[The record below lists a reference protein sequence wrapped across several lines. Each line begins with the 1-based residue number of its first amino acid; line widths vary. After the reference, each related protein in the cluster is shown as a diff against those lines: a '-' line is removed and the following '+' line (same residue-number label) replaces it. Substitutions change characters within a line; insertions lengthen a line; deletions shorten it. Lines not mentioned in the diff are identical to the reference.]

1 MEGNDIDRLIA
12 DWIKG
17 YKKGEFAHYYDLGRV
32 FQGYGKQERD
42 AVWAFLAELGNDYAT
57 LVFGW
62 ECLRCNLCF
71 ERLTAYLELLKGTD
85 VLDCYEKYY
94 ILWQI
99 MTKLF
104 TQENIPFRVTE
115 ALYEIYSD
123 ISDAFCAQFDLE
135 WIKERDSSFVI
146 VTVQQFLGET
156 HAPTKTTLDRAEVL
170 AKEAGKNVLI
180 VNTAEQIGGQNFGLL
195 FVTTPKYV
203 KSLQN
208 VQTVEYHQRSYPYY
222 QFGQNMP
229 DIASAAKWFAWV
241 KEKRPAYIVNIGGTS
256 LLLDATAKLVPVL
269 NINTVF
275 SGLEKT
281 KATVQACA
289 KPVSKGE
296 QKLLALLGKTAEDVI
311 VGRFTFPRKMQQYT
325 FTRRELGIPEY
336 AFVLVVMGAR
346 LTAEMSSDF
355 LEMLNSLLSDDIFL
369 AIIGKMENYPQ
380 RASEYPVFGAHSMYY
395 GFQTDVLCIL
405 ECCDLYVNPE
415 RVGGGSSVVEA
426 MSKGLPAVTL
436 PFGDV
441 SVSAGEDFCVQDYG
455 EMART
460 IQRYETD
467 SDFYEEMSMKAR
479 QRAEYMMDSSAA
491 FLDILEQFEEIVKR
505 KEKEIEKD

>member
-1 MEGNDIDRLIA
+1 MDRQTA

-17 YKKGEFAHYYDLGRV
+17 YKKGEFAHYYELAHV
-32 FQGYGKQERD
+32 FQGYDKQERD
-42 AVWAFLAELGNDYAT
+42 AVWGFLEKLGDDYAT

-62 ECLRCNLCF
+62 ECLRCDLCF
-71 ERLTAYLELLKGTD
+71 ERLTAYLELLKGTKA
-85 VLDCYEKYY
+85 LDCYEKYY

-99 MTKLF
+99 ITKLF
-104 TQENIPFRVTE
+104 TQKNVPFRVTE
-115 ALYEIYSD
+115 ALYEIYSG

-135 WIKERDSSFVI
+135 WIKERDNSFVI

-170 AKEAGKNVLI
+170 AKKAGKEVLI

-195 FVTTPKYV
+195 FVVMPNYAEE
-203 KSLQN
+203 LQN
-208 VQTVEYHQRSYPYY
+208 IQTVVYNQRNYPYF
-222 QFGQNMP
+222 QFGSNMP
-229 DIASAAKWFAWV
+229 DVESAATWFALLRA
-241 KEKRPAYIVNIGGTS
+241 KRPAYIVNIGGTS
-256 LLLDATAKLVPVL
+256 LLVDAAAKLVPVL

-281 KATVQACA
+281 KATVQARSN
-289 KPVSKGE
+289 PVSEGE
-296 QKLLALLGKTAEDVI
+296 QKLLALLGKTPEDVI
-311 VGRFTFPRKMQQYT
+311 VGRFTFPRRLQQYT

-346 LTAEMSSDF
+346 LTAEMSPDF

-369 AIIGKMENYPQ
+369 AIIGTMENYDK
-380 RASEYPVFGAHSMYY
+380 RAMEYPVFGAHSMYY

-405 ECCDLYVNPE
+405 ECCDLYVNPG

-441 SVSAGEDFCVQDYG
+441 SVSAGKDFFVRDYG
-455 EMART
+455 EMAQV
-460 IQRYETD
+460 IQRYERD
-467 SDFYEEMSMKAR
+467 CNFYEEMSMKAR
-479 QRAEYMMDSSAA
+479 QRADYMMDSSAA
-491 FLDILEQFEEIVKR
+491 FLEILEQFEEIVKR
-505 KEKEIEKD
+505 KEEEIEKG